1 MSTSTVY
8 DVTGMTCGHCVS
20 AVTQE
25 LQALPGVTEVDVDL
39 NAGGVSQVRVVSDAP
54 LDQASVAAA
63 VDEAGYALADQTG

>member
-39 NAGGVSQVRVVSDAP
+39 NAGGVSQVRVVSNAP